1 LTLNHATNPSI
12 RFEDSGT
19 KVVQI
24 NAEGSSTNIGSF
36 EGKALVF
43 ATSTGSAFS
52 ERMRIDTAGRL
63 LIGHSTGN
71 GFQTLSV
78 SGNTG
83 GSSGAGMLFL
93 RRGLDRATIGTN
105 VGADLGEV
113 DFGDLDGNV
122 YASIQGKTDAAT
134 GSNDFPGRIILA
146 TTADGG
152 SSPSERM
159 RIDSSGRVAIGT
171 TAPSELLTING
182 ADQSALIRTSN
193 GTGTAKLK
201 FEADGTNYGGVGLEN
216 TAIVFRCSNNSSPT
230 ERMRIDSNG
239 FLCIG
244 TTDNIIYNHS
254 SGDDTGTVLDGDGGI
269 QVARLNDQCG
279 ILNRMGTDGT
289 ILSFHNDGTCVG
301 FISVS
306 GATTGYSTNCSDR
319 SLKKNCEDWT
329 EDALSL
335 FKDLKPQKFNFTF
348 EDDSNDKTKGYIAQD
363 LVANFPEAY
372 PKNDEG
378 KYVFNPSGMV
388 VYLMKAIQQLEAKV
402 AALEAA

>member
-1 LTLNHATNPSI
+1 
-12 RFEDSGT
+12 
-19 KVVQI
+19 
-24 NAEGSSTNIGSF
+24 
-36 EGKALVF
+36 
-43 ATSTGSAFS
+43 
-52 ERMRIDTAGRL
+52 
-63 LIGHSTGN
+63 
-71 GFQTLSV
+71 
-78 SGNTG
+78 
-83 GSSGAGMLFL
+83 MLFL

-113 DFGDLDGNV
+113 DFGDLDGNI
-122 YASIQGKTDAAT
+122 YASIQAKTDAAT

-319 SLKKNCEDWT
+319 SLKKNFEDWT